1 MPFTPA
7 HPAFVLPFLKIK
19 KEYVSATG
27 LVVGSIIPDFEYFF
41 NMSVKG
47 QHSHTLAGLFYF
59 DIPLGIIITILFHE
73 VVKKNFIDNLP
84 AFFQRRLNPLRELEF
99 MPYVKQNLLAWLS
112 AIALGAASHLL
123 WDSFTHRDGFFV
135 NHLSFYDS
143 VFPFDG
149 VQYPMY
155 YALQHI
161 STFTGLF
168 AIGFYFIFMKQDPTI
183 KVTRPHFGYW
193 SAVLLITAVILFARF
208 SLGRATL
215 DFGNFVVSSITSA
228 CCSFLVAGKIRFSQ
242 TTS

>member
-1 MPFTPA
+1 
-7 HPAFVLPFLKIK
+7 
-19 KEYVSATG
+19 
-27 LVVGSIIPDFEYFF
+27 
-41 NMSVKG
+41 
-47 QHSHTLAGLFYF
+47 
-59 DIPLGIIITILFHE
+59 
-73 VVKKNFIDNLP
+73 
-84 AFFQRRLNPLRELEF
+84 